1 MDEQTKRDRRVE
13 LIHITVLI
21 LGMFIILETMI
32 KPDQPIIIPLSVALI
47 WTILYWMFVKIIPRK
62 YSGQV

>member
-1 MDEQTKRDRRVE
+1 MKEQTKRDKSVE
-13 LIHITVLI
+13 LIHIAVLI

-32 KPDQPIIIPLSVALI
+32 KPDQLIIIPLSVALI
-47 WTILYWMFVKIIPRK
+47 WTIMYWVFVKIIPRR